1 MTLTT
6 NHAHNLTTLRPRKM
20 PPAIVSHQVIL
31 GIAAFSVSFGL
42 SLVPNWDFSKAF
54 LSGIITVLATYSAAF
69 LVDKRRRTDELKI
82 VGSLRR
88 RIRDLEALKS
98 RIFREIEQL
107 EEYKT
112 LLHTE
117 TQQLQKQIGDC
128 RNQRDSLH
136 RDIGTFAAQKKQ
148 IESEVYNLQNEF
160 DTLESSHIGL
170 NNSYNNLIIEKRKLE
185 LNCNVFRAEIKQ
197 IQIQIDICKQEK
209 QELDN
214 DLILL
219 GRLKPQ
225 LEQKLYE
232 LRIEVQNREM
242 EISKQNDLLTQITT
256 SRNNLENTINTLE
269 IKTLEQKSQINQ
281 LQNQIS
287 LLQEERDLL
296 QNQVWELMQV
306 ETINSNCEI
315 LPDNQENNVELFPFD
330 ELLQTLDID
339 IIDTE
344 HDQPTNLPTEWHNLL
359 ENLPAYEIQVL
370 KAILEKDNPQETI
383 KQIAEANITMPHL
396 LIDAINEIANQT
408 IGKSIIETKSEI
420 PEIIE
425 EHLLNVKTM
434 ISKYKSEI
442 Q

>member
-1 MTLTT
+1 
-6 NHAHNLTTLRPRKM
+6 M

-107 EEYKT
+107 EIYKN
-112 LLHTE
+112 LLYTE
-117 TQQLQKQIGDC
+117 TQQLEKQIGDC
-128 RNQRDSLH
+128 RNQRDGLH

-148 IESEVYNLQNEF
+148 IESEVHNLQNEF
-160 DTLESSHIGL
+160 NTLENSHIGL

-209 QELDN
+209 KELEN

-225 LEQKLYE
+225 LEEKLYE
-232 LRIEVQNREM
+232 LRVESQNQEI

-256 SRNNLENTINTLE
+256 SKNNLEHTINTLR
-269 IKTLEQKSQINQ
+269 IKTLEQQSEINQ

-330 ELLQTLDID
+330 ELLQPLDID

-383 KQIAEANITMPHL
+383 KQIAEANITMPNL
-396 LIDAINEIANQT
+396 LIDAINEIANQA

-434 ISKYKSEI
+434 ISKYS
-442 Q
+442 

>member
-1 MTLTT
+1 MTLIT
-6 NHAHNLTTLRPRKM
+6 NHDHNLTTLRHRKM
-20 PPAIVSHQVIL
+20 PPAIVSHQVVL

-82 VGSLRR
+82 VGSLQR

-112 LLHTE
+112 LLYTE

-148 IESEVYNLQNEF
+148 IESEVNNLQNQF
-160 DTLESSHIGL
+160 NNLESSHIGL
-170 NNSYNNLIIEKRKLE
+170 NNIYNNLIIEKRKLE
-185 LNCNVFRAEIKQ
+185 LNCHVFRAEIKQ

-209 QELDN
+209 KELEN

-225 LEQKLYE
+225 LEEKLYE
-232 LRIEVQNREM
+232 LRIEVQNQEM

-256 SRNNLENTINTLE
+256 SKNNLENTINTLQA
-269 IKTLEQKSQINQ
+269 KTLEQQSEINQ
-281 LQNQIS
+281 FQNQIS
-287 LLQEERDLL
+287 LLQQERDLL
-296 QNQVWELMQV
+296 QNQIWELIQV
-306 ETINSNCEI
+306 ETINSNWET
-315 LPDNQENNVELFPFD
+315 LPDNQENNLELFPFD
-330 ELLQTLDID
+330 ELLQPLDID

-359 ENLPAYEIQVL
+359 ENLSAYEIQVL
-370 KAILEKDNPQETI
+370 KAILEKDNLQETI
-383 KQIAEANITMPHL
+383 QLAEANITMPHL
-396 LIDAINEIANQT
+396 LIDAINEIANKT
-408 IGKSIIETKSEI
+408 IGKSIIETNTEI

-425 EHLLNVKTM
+425 EHLLNVKTI
-434 ISKYKSEI
+434 ISKYS
-442 Q
+442 

>member
-1 MTLTT
+1 MTLIT
-6 NHAHNLTTLRPRKM
+6 NHDHNLTTLRHRKM
-20 PPAIVSHQVIL
+20 PPAIVSHQVVL

-82 VGSLRR
+82 DGSLQR

-112 LLHTE
+112 LLYTE

-148 IESEVYNLQNEF
+148 IESEVHNLKNEF
-160 DTLESSHIGL
+160 NDLENSHIEL
-170 NNSYNNLIIEKRKLE
+170 NNIYNNLILEKRRLE
-185 LNCNVFRAEIKQ
+185 LNCNVSRAEIKQ
-197 IQIQIDICKQEK
+197 IQTQIDIFKQEK
-209 QELDN
+209 KELEN

-219 GRLKPQ
+219 ERLKPQ
-225 LEQKLYE
+225 LEEKLYE

-256 SRNNLENTINTLE
+256 SKNNLENTINTLQT
-269 IKTLEQKSQINQ
+269 KTLEQQSEINQ

-296 QNQVWELMQV
+296 QNQVWELMQM

-330 ELLQTLDID
+330 ELLQPLDID

-383 KQIAEANITMPHL
+383 KQIAEANITMPNL
-396 LIDAINEIANQT
+396 LIDAINEIANQA

-434 ISKYKSEI
+434 ISKYS
-442 Q
+442 

>member
-1 MTLTT
+1 MTLIT

-20 PPAIVSHQVIL
+20 PPAIVSHQVVL

-54 LSGIITVLATYSAAF
+54 LSGVITVLATYSAAF

-82 VGSLRR
+82 VGSLQR

-148 IESEVYNLQNEF
+148 IESEVHNLKNQFN
-160 DTLESSHIGL
+160 DLKNSHIEL
-170 NNSYNNLIIEKRKLE
+170 NNSYNNLSIEKRRLE
-185 LNCNVFRAEIKQ
+185 LNCNVSRAEINQ
-197 IQIQIDICKQEK
+197 IQSQIDILKPEK
-209 QELDN
+209 KELEN

-219 GRLKPQ
+219 ERLKPQ
-225 LEQKLYE
+225 LEEKLYE
-232 LRIEVQNREM
+232 LRIEVQNQEM

-256 SRNNLENTINTLE
+256 SKNNLENTINTLQA
-269 IKTLEQKSQINQ
+269 KTSEQQSEINQ
-281 LQNQIS
+281 FQNQIS
-287 LLQEERDLL
+287 LLQQERDLL
-296 QNQVWELMQV
+296 QNQIWELIQV
-306 ETINSNCEI
+306 ETINSNWET
-315 LPDNQENNVELFPFD
+315 LPDNQENNLELFPFD
-330 ELLQTLDID
+330 ELLQPLDID

-359 ENLPAYEIQVL
+359 ENLSAYEIQVL
-370 KAILEKDNPQETI
+370 KAILEKDNLQETI
-383 KQIAEANITMPHL
+383 KLAEANITMPHL
-396 LIDAINEIANQT
+396 LIDAINEIANKT
-408 IGKSIIETKSEI
+408 IGKSIIETNTEI

-425 EHLLNVKTM
+425 EHLLNVKTI
-434 ISKYKSEI
+434 ISKYS
-442 Q
+442 

>member
-1 MTLTT
+1 
-6 NHAHNLTTLRPRKM
+6 
-20 PPAIVSHQVIL
+20 
-31 GIAAFSVSFGL
+31 
-42 SLVPNWDFSKAF
+42 
-54 LSGIITVLATYSAAF
+54 
-69 LVDKRRRTDELKI
+69 
-82 VGSLRR
+82 
-88 RIRDLEALKS
+88 
-98 RIFREIEQL
+98 
-107 EEYKT
+107 YKT

>member
-1 MTLTT
+1 MTLIT

-20 PPAIVSHQVIL
+20 PPAIVSHQVVL

-82 VGSLRR
+82 VGSLQR

-148 IESEVYNLQNEF
+148 IESEVNNLQNEF
-160 DTLESSHIGL
+160 NNLESSHMGL

-185 LNCNVFRAEIKQ
+185 LNCHVFRAEIKQ

-209 QELDN
+209 KELEN

-225 LEQKLYE
+225 LEEKLYE
-232 LRIEVQNREM
+232 LRIEVQNQEM

-256 SRNNLENTINTLE
+256 SKNNLENTINTLQA
-269 IKTLEQKSQINQ
+269 KTSEQQSEINQ
-281 LQNQIS
+281 FQNQIS
-287 LLQEERDLL
+287 LLQQERDLL
-296 QNQVWELMQV
+296 QNQIWELIQV
-306 ETINSNCEI
+306 ETINSNWET
-315 LPDNQENNVELFPFD
+315 LPDNQENNLELFPFD
-330 ELLQTLDID
+330 ELLQPLDID

-359 ENLPAYEIQVL
+359 ENLSAYEIQVL
-370 KAILEKDNPQETI
+370 KAILEKDNLQETI
-383 KQIAEANITMPHL
+383 KLAEANITMPHL
-396 LIDAINEIANQT
+396 LIDAINEIANKT
-408 IGKSIIETKSEI
+408 IGKSIIETNTEI

-425 EHLLNVKTM
+425 EHLLNVKTI
-434 ISKYKSEI
+434 ISKYS
-442 Q
+442 

>member
-1 MTLTT
+1 MTLIT

-20 PPAIVSHQVIL
+20 PPAIVSHQVVL

-54 LSGIITVLATYSAAF
+54 LSGVITVLATYSAAF

-82 VGSLRR
+82 VGSLQR

-148 IESEVYNLQNEF
+148 IESEVNNLQNEF
-160 DTLESSHIGL
+160 NNLESSHIGL
-170 NNSYNNLIIEKRKLE
+170 NNIYNNLIIEKRKLE
-185 LNCNVFRAEIKQ
+185 LNCQVFRAEIKQ

-209 QELDN
+209 KELEN

-225 LEQKLYE
+225 LEEKLYE
-232 LRIEVQNREM
+232 LRIEVHNQEM

-256 SRNNLENTINTLE
+256 SKNNLENTINTLQA
-269 IKTLEQKSQINQ
+269 KTLEQQSEINQ
-281 LQNQIS
+281 FQNQIS
-287 LLQEERDLL
+287 LLQQERDLL
-296 QNQVWELMQV
+296 QNQIWELIQV
-306 ETINSNCEI
+306 ETINSNWET
-315 LPDNQENNVELFPFD
+315 LPDNQENNLELFPFD
-330 ELLQTLDID
+330 ELLQPLDID

-359 ENLPAYEIQVL
+359 ENLSAYEIQVL
-370 KAILEKDNPQETI
+370 KAILEKDNLQETI
-383 KQIAEANITMPHL
+383 QLAEANITMPHL
-396 LIDAINEIANQT
+396 LIDAINEIANKT
-408 IGKSIIETKSEI
+408 IGKSIIETNTEI

-425 EHLLNVKTM
+425 EHLLNVKTI
-434 ISKYKSEI
+434 ISKYS
-442 Q
+442 

>member
-1 MTLTT
+1 MTLIT

-20 PPAIVSHQVIL
+20 PPAIVSHQVVL

-54 LSGIITVLATYSAAF
+54 LSGVITVLATYSAAF

-82 VGSLRR
+82 VGSLQR

-148 IESEVYNLQNEF
+148 IESEVNNLQNEF
-160 DTLESSHIGL
+160 SNLESSHIGL
-170 NNSYNNLIIEKRKLE
+170 NNIYNNLIIEKRKLE
-185 LNCNVFRAEIKQ
+185 LNCHVFRAEIKQ

-209 QELDN
+209 KELEN

-225 LEQKLYE
+225 LEEKLYE
-232 LRIEVQNREM
+232 LRIEVQNQEM

-256 SRNNLENTINTLE
+256 SKNNLENTINTLQA
-269 IKTLEQKSQINQ
+269 KTLEQQSEINQ
-281 LQNQIS
+281 FQNQIS
-287 LLQEERDLL
+287 LLQQERDLL
-296 QNQVWELMQV
+296 QNQIWELIQV
-306 ETINSNCEI
+306 ETTNSNWET
-315 LPDNQENNVELFPFD
+315 LPDNQENNLELFPFD
-330 ELLQTLDID
+330 ELLQPLDID

-359 ENLPAYEIQVL
+359 ENLSAYEIQVL
-370 KAILEKDNPQETI
+370 KAILEKDNLQETI
-383 KQIAEANITMPHL
+383 KLAEANITMPHL
-396 LIDAINEIANQT
+396 LIDAINEIANKT
-408 IGKSIIETKSEI
+408 IGKSIIETNTEI

-425 EHLLNVKTM
+425 EHLLNVKTI
-434 ISKYKSEI
+434 ISKYS
-442 Q
+442 

>member
-1 MTLTT
+1 
-6 NHAHNLTTLRPRKM
+6 
-20 PPAIVSHQVIL
+20 
-31 GIAAFSVSFGL
+31 
-42 SLVPNWDFSKAF
+42 
-54 LSGIITVLATYSAAF
+54 
-69 LVDKRRRTDELKI
+69 
-82 VGSLRR
+82 
-88 RIRDLEALKS
+88 
-98 RIFREIEQL
+98 
-107 EEYKT
+107 
-112 LLHTE
+112 
-117 TQQLQKQIGDC
+117 
-128 RNQRDSLH
+128 
-136 RDIGTFAAQKKQ
+136 
-148 IESEVYNLQNEF
+148 
-160 DTLESSHIGL
+160 
-170 NNSYNNLIIEKRKLE
+170 
-185 LNCNVFRAEIKQ
+185 
-197 IQIQIDICKQEK
+197 EK

-296 QNQVWELMQV
+296 QNQIWELIQV
-306 ETINSNCEI
+306 QTINSNCET

-330 ELLQTLDID
+330 ELLQPLD

>member
-1 MTLTT
+1 MTLIT

-20 PPAIVSHQVIL
+20 PPAIVSHQVVL

-54 LSGIITVLATYSAAF
+54 LSGVITVLATYSAAF

-82 VGSLRR
+82 VGSLQR

-148 IESEVYNLQNEF
+148 IESEVNNLQNQF
-160 DTLESSHIGL
+160 NNLESSHIGL
-170 NNSYNNLIIEKRKLE
+170 NNIYNNLIIEKRKLE
-185 LNCNVFRAEIKQ
+185 LNCHVFRAEIKQ

-209 QELDN
+209 KELEN

-225 LEQKLYE
+225 LEEKLYE
-232 LRIEVQNREM
+232 LRIEVQNQEM

-256 SRNNLENTINTLE
+256 SKNNLENTINTLQA
-269 IKTLEQKSQINQ
+269 KTLEQQSEINQ
-281 LQNQIS
+281 FQNQIS
-287 LLQEERDLL
+287 LLQQERDLL
-296 QNQVWELMQV
+296 QNQIWELIQV
-306 ETINSNCEI
+306 ETINSNWET
-315 LPDNQENNVELFPFD
+315 LPDNQENNLELFPFD
-330 ELLQTLDID
+330 ELLQPLDID

-359 ENLPAYEIQVL
+359 ENLSAYEIQVL
-370 KAILEKDNPQETI
+370 KAILEKDNLQETI
-383 KQIAEANITMPHL
+383 QLAEANITMPHL
-396 LIDAINEIANQT
+396 LIDAINEIANKT
-408 IGKSIIETKSEI
+408 IGKSIIETNTEI

-425 EHLLNVKTM
+425 EHLLNVKTI
-434 ISKYKSEI
+434 ISKYS
-442 Q
+442 

>member
-1 MTLTT
+1 MTLIT

-20 PPAIVSHQVIL
+20 PPAIVSHQVVL

-82 VGSLRR
+82 VGSLQR

-98 RIFREIEQL
+98 RIFREIGQL
-107 EEYKT
+107 EEYKS

-242 EISKQNDLLTQITT
+242 QISQQNDLLTQITT
-256 SRNNLENTINTLE
+256 SKNNLENTINTLQ
-269 IKTLEQKSQINQ
+269 IKTLEKQSVINQ

-287 LLQEERDLL
+287 LLEQERDLL
-296 QNQVWELMQV
+296 QNQIWELIQV

-330 ELLQTLDID
+330 ELLQPLD

-344 HDQPTNLPTEWHNLL
+344 HDQLTNLPTEWHNLL

-370 KAILEKDNPQETI
+370 KAILEKDNLQETI

-408 IGKSIIETKSEI
+408 IGKSIIETNTEI

-425 EHLLNVKTM
+425 EHLLNVKTI